1 MPPRELAISAPMPL
15 CVAVFAPCGLLL
27 PLFFFPLCRSFRFLS
42 AAHLRCDTAIPRR
55 LFVFIFLFHFLIY
68 FIPHLRPPVV
78 VAFGFGGSCF
88 PVLCCAGP
96 ISCSYPR
103 GFWFESHRGPLFFCQ
118 APGFSIFSVS
128 DRMYGIFFLC
138 SVQFFA
144 LGHRTPKTFN
154 SPLDSHP
161 PAALGFS
168 RTVVIFAASLLTP

>member
-1 MPPRELAISAPMPL
+1 MPL

-27 PLFFFPLCRSFRFLS
+27 PLLFPLTPIPFFVCRAF
-42 AAHLRCDTAIPRR
+42 AVRR
-55 LFVFIFLFHFLIY
+55 GYPASPVIYFIFLFHFLIY
-68 FIPHLRPPVV
+68 FISHLRPPVV

-103 GFWFESHRGPLFFCQ
+103 GFWFESHRGPLFFGQ
-118 APGFSIFSVS
+118 TSGFSIFSVS
-128 DRMYGIFFLC
+128 DRMCGIFFLC
-138 SVQFFA
+138 SAQIFA